1 MAHDGGACVV
11 GHVGAGRHAGGPVAC
26 AVDGDRWKARGL
38 QSLVPVVAFGAAAYR
53 VAARVGEYELAR
65 ADAESFDA
73 RPQSLPQAHGYG
85 HEPVRGAGLGRGE
98 PQDAVQVLGFEPGG
112 YDGLFRPAVLL
123 DLLLY
128 VDARHAVTLFE
139 LVGHERVAFAFPHAG
154 REREFEQQHPG
165 FIDVH
170 GQGRSAS
177 FRSPVGHGL
186 DQLLRLVWREDP
198 GLGGLHPWRLDPA
211 ARIHGDELLEL
222 GLVEHHLQ
230 AHEMVL
236 ERGGREP
243 FGKHAHALADMVR
256 GQLGEADTADDLHA
270 RMDPAGAGAVRG
282 GLDVEPVFLQPPLRV
297 ILQVRALGAGQQA
310 GAFHLGD
317 LRVEPFAGIGLRP
330 AGRRYEPPLA
340 GRGVPADL
348 AAELPSSIRAV
359 DDAARA
365 LRAPRPSARLP

>member
-1 MAHDGGACVV
+1 MGGV
-11 GHVGAGRHAGGPVAC
+11 
-26 AVDGDRWKARGL
+26 
-38 QSLVPVVAFGAAAYR
+38 
-53 VAARVGEYELAR
+53 
-65 ADAESFDA
+65 
-73 RPQSLPQAHGYG
+73 
-85 HEPVRGAGLGRGE
+85 GLGRGE

-112 YDGLFRPAVLL
+112 YHGVLRFAVLL
-123 DLLLY
+123 DLLLH
-128 VDARHAVTLFE
+128 VDAGHAVALFE

-165 FIDVH
+165 FVNVH

-211 ARIHGDELLEL
+211 ARIHGDELLEFR
-222 GLVEHHLQ
+222 LVEHHLQ

-270 RMDPAGAGAVRG
+270 RMNPAGAGAVRG

-317 LRVEPFAGIGLRP
+317 LRVEPFAGIGLR
-330 AGRRYEPPLA
+330 ATLGRDIASFARGGVAADLTPELPRAILAVDDASRTLRASSAVRRHDVPPLSGA
-340 GRGVPADL
+340 
-348 AAELPSSIRAV
+348 PSSIRYKRPQKGHSIGTLSGPQT
-359 DDAARA
+359 ARYGA
-365 LRAPRPSARLP
+365 